1 MTKRD
6 AWRTLQTSILTRHE
20 ADKTRSTTEMGRP
33 SLRRDGAPGRK
44 VKGSTQSVIRGINQ
58 ADGQTDRRE
67 GEGERNNKQRGLE
80 GVDVEKAA
88 GERKEGTKKGGGVKD
103 G

>member
-20 ADKTRSTTEMGRP
+20 ADKTCSTTGMGSP
-33 SLRRDGAPGRK
+33 SPRGDGALGRK
-44 VKGSTQSVIRGINQ
+44 VKGSTRSVIRRINR
-58 ADGQTDRRE
+58 ADGQTDRQKC
-67 GEGERNNKQRGLE
+67 EGERNNKPRGLG
-80 GVDVEKAA
+80 GVDVERLRVKGRREQA
-88 GERKEGTKKGGGVKD
+88 GVGVKD